1 MSNVVLNSIETYFKH
16 IGLILFSS
24 LSFFIALFIPF
35 FASFVIFNDAWGI
48 FLRVTNLASLT
59 AFNIFIIILSVFFS
73 MLFLSFA
80 IVSINIIIKHKRTY
94 SKIRQEVLLG
104 LEKYT
109 SKVFLIL
116 LIFAVLILII
126 SIALAFYT
134 ASNAG
139 LISSII
145 FLLLTPLFFYAPSS
159 IINDDAKLIPAFKRS
174 IAFIVKK
181 PIYFLIWIV
190 IAVALITFFDFI
202 FILIGNSLAVSPFF
216 SIYLMLVFNSI
227 FILPFIVILQAESY
241 MHRFALLR

>member
-16 IGLILFSS
+16 IVLILFSS

-35 FASFVIFNDAWGI
+35 FASFVIFNDAGGI
-48 FLRVTNLASLT
+48 FLRMTNLSSLN
-59 AFNIFIIILSVFFS
+59 AFDIFTIIVSIFFS

-116 LIFAVLILII
+116 LIFAALIMII
-126 SIALAFYT
+126 NIALASY
-134 ASNAG
+134 APSAAG
-139 LISSII
+139 LLSSLI
-145 FLLLTPLFFYAPSS
+145 LLLLAPVFFYAPSS
-159 IINDDAKLIPAFKRS
+159 IINDDAKLLPAFKRS

-181 PIYFLIWIV
+181 PIYFLIWIAV
-190 IAVALITFFDFI
+190 AVALITFFDFI

-216 SIYLMLVFNSI
+216 SIYLMLIFNSI

>member
-1 MSNVVLNSIETYFKH
+1 
-16 IGLILFSS
+16 
-24 LSFFIALFIPF
+24 
-35 FASFVIFNDAWGI
+35 
-48 FLRVTNLASLT
+48 
-59 AFNIFIIILSVFFS
+59 
-73 MLFLSFA
+73 
-80 IVSINIIIKHKRTY
+80 
-94 SKIRQEVLLG
+94 VLLG